1 VEHAVKAEALYLL
14 AADAIL
20 ILHVSFVAFVVLG
33 LAAIYLGYWLSWP
46 WVRNF
51 WFRLW
56 HLLAIAFVVLQSWL
70 GAICPL
76 TRWEQQLRAVAGAET
91 YDGAF
96 IAYWL
101 HTLLYWEAPAW
112 VFVVLYTAF
121 GGLVVASWFVVR
133 PRRGALPGRPLRK
146 G

>member
-1 VEHAVKAEALYLL
+1 MNAEVLYLL

-20 ILHVSFVAFVVLG
+20 VLHVSFVAFVVLG
-33 LAAIYLGYWLSWP
+33 LAAVYVGHWRAWR

-51 WFRLW
+51 WFRLG

-76 TRWEQQLRAVAGAET
+76 TLWEQQLRAAAGAET

-96 IAYWL
+96 IQHWL
-101 HTLLYWEAPAW
+101 HAILFFEAPAW
-112 VFVVLYTAF
+112 VFIVVYTAF

-133 PRRGALPGRPLRK
+133 PRRVNLPERPSRK